1 MTSARAAARDKPLA
15 RTRRTALNMVGGAR
29 YAHRRRHVK
38 IRLESRT
45 PRRATH
51 SARSSA
57 AIRRG
62 FFVLFVPV
70 LVFFLFFLAPF
81 HRAGF
86 GIVFLILVR
95 LFLLF
100 ISLHLILRLL
110 ILLVL

>member
-1 MTSARAAARDKPLA
+1 MTSARAAAKNDA
-15 RTRRTALNMVGGAR
+15 AATTRKIVLNMVGGAR

-38 IRLESRT
+38 IRLDSRT

-57 AIRRG
+57 AIRCG

-81 HRAGF
+81 LRAGF

-100 ISLHLILRLL
+100 ISLH
-110 ILLVL
+110 